1 MKKNTIIT
9 VLLFSVAGLA
19 VMTGCENKRK
29 PGKIYMPDMTYSRAI
44 ETYVPLDTVFFT
56 TDEKNPKSNRAN
68 AKRRILVAQPFNQPI
83 NGFFLRFIFSS
94 MSKG

>member
-44 ETYVPLDTVFFT
+44 ETYVPLDTVFLLQMKKIQRVKFIIT
-56 TDEKNPKSNRAN
+56 
-68 AKRRILVAQPFNQPI
+68 VNQ
-83 NGFFLRFIFSS
+83 
-94 MSKG
+94 